1 MSFNEDGDWVLYENM
16 EDFKEQFCD
25 WIDAIIDEGYTED
38 SKILAMKRDGSI
50 FFNFRDIVLRHP
62 DNETIQDLFIEIEN
76 IERPEWWLREENMK
90 NLYTFELTVMIEQNP
105 STNIKNLTAH
115 IEKLFNNNSLR
126 QVKMVQF
133 KKSK

>member
-1 MSFNEDGDWVLYENM
+1 
-16 EDFKEQFCD
+16 
-25 WIDAIIDEGYTED
+25 
-38 SKILAMKRDGSI
+38 
-50 FFNFRDIVLRHP
+50 
-62 DNETIQDLFIEIEN
+62 
-76 IERPEWWLREENMK
+76 MK

-105 STNIKNLTAH
+105 STNIKNLMAH